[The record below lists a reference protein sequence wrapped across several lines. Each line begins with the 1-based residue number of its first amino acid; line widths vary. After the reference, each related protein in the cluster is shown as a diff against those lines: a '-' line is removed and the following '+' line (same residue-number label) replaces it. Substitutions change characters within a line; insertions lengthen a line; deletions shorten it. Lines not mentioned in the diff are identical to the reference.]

1 MKCFLGFL
9 LAIGILVTLCDADCY
24 FLPAGP
30 QKPTTGCIED
40 GKLYPYGATW
50 IKDCYRCNCNQ
61 RGIGCCSISAR
72 PAGFDEEKCKLT
84 FHKESCSYSL
94 VQKDNPSKSCPF
106 TAMVG

>member
-30 QKPTTGCIED
+30 QKPTIGCIQD
-40 GKLYPYGATW
+40 GKLYRYGATW

-61 RGIGCCSISAR
+61 GGIGCCSIFGR
-72 PAGFDEEKCKLT
+72 PTGFDEKKCKLI
-84 FHKESCSYSL
+84 FHKESCSYLL
-94 VQKDNPSKSCPF
+94 VQKANPSKTCPF
-106 TAMVG
+106 TSMVG